1 MAPTIAKSAPAA
13 PPRTRP
19 KDRRQHIAMAAAL
32 AFSERGYHQVSLSD
46 VADAVGISAPALYR
60 HFPNKYALFV
70 DAAQRLAH
78 GLIEA
83 TDAVEVP
90 EEPDTAR
97 ERLDAL
103 LNAIIA
109 KTIENRRTGGL
120 YRWEGRY
127 LERPERD
134 RLRDEFA
141 RLRASIRRPLE
152 MLRPELDEADADML
166 ATAALSVVASITT
179 HRTTMAQK
187 PMTELLIASADRILA
202 ADLPA
207 PADAP
212 FVAETGLTSSAKRE
226 TMIRESI
233 SLFYHRG
240 YHETSV
246 EDISAAV
253 GITASG
259 FYRHFA
265 SKSEILL
272 EACVRA
278 AERLSATAAGAL
290 ASAGSSGEALS
301 RLVDSYVD
309 YSFVHHELVSVYFSD
324 VGALDKVDQ
333 TRLQAI
339 QRDHV
344 DEWVALLQD
353 VRPDRSAS
361 AARFLVHAGLTVV
374 VDVGRTVRF
383 DGAPETRARV
393 GTLVRASI
401 GVE

>member
-1 MAPTIAKSAPAA
+1 
-13 PPRTRP
+13 
-19 KDRRQHIAMAAAL
+19 MAAAL

-60 HFPNKYALFV
+60 HFSNKYALFV
-70 DAAQRLAH
+70 DATQRLAQ

-83 TDAVEVP
+83 TDAVDVA
-90 EEPDTAR
+90 EEPESAR

-103 LNAIIA
+103 LAAILA
-109 KTIENRRTGGL
+109 KTIENRLTGGL

-134 RLRDEFA
+134 RLRAEFA
-141 RLRASIRRPLE
+141 ELRARVSRPLR

-166 ATAALSVVASITT
+166 ASAALSAIASITAHHT
-179 HRTTMAQK
+179 SMAQK
-187 PMTELLIASADRILA
+187 PMTELLIGSADRILEVALPPA
-202 ADLPA
+202 ASS
-207 PADAP
+207 P
-212 FVAETGLTSSAKRE
+212 FVPETGLTSSAKRE

-278 AERLSATAAGAL
+278 AERLSATTAGAL
-290 ASAGSSGEALS
+290 ASAASADEALRS
-301 RLVDSYVD
+301 LVDAYVD

-324 VGALDKVDQ
+324 VGALDKVDR

-344 DEWVALLQD
+344 DEWVALLQA
-353 VRPDRSAS
+353 VRPTLTPS
-361 AARFLVHAGLTVV
+361 AARFLVHAGLTIV

-383 DGAPETRARV
+383 DGAPKTRARV
-393 GTLVRASI
+393 STLVRASL
-401 GVE
+401 GVD

>member
-1 MAPTIAKSAPAA
+1 
-13 PPRTRP
+13 
-19 KDRRQHIAMAAAL
+19 MAAAL

-78 GLIEA
+78 GLVEA
-83 TDAVEVP
+83 TDAVDVP
-90 EEPDTAR
+90 EETDTAR

-103 LNAIIA
+103 FAAIIA
-109 KTIENRRTGGL
+109 KTIDNRRTGGL

-127 LERPERD
+127 LERSDRD
-134 RLRDEFA
+134 RLREQFDE
-141 RLRASIRRPLE
+141 LRVRIRRPLE
-152 MLRPELDEADADML
+152 LLRPELDEADADLL
-166 ATAALSVVASITT
+166 ATGALSAVASITA
-179 HRTTMAQK
+179 HHTTMAQK
-187 PMTELLIASADRILA
+187 PMTELLLDAAQRIL
-202 ADLPA
+202 DVTLPA
-207 PADAP
+207 PAASP
-212 FVAETGLTSSAKRE
+212 FVPETGLTSSAKRE
-226 TMIRESI
+226 SMIRESI

-259 FYRHFA
+259 FYRHFS

-290 ASAGSSGEALS
+290 ASAGSSSEALG

-353 VRPDRSAS
+353 VRPELTAS

-393 GTLVRASI
+393 GTLVRASL
-401 GVE
+401 GVD